1 MKDSEFIELLNLY
14 LDHEIGAADAARLEA
29 EVQNNPSR
37 RRVYQEYCR
46 MQKACKLLAQDF
58 ADESQAAPE
67 QKVIAF
73 EQARS
78 TARARSSVRY
88 VSAGLMAA
96 AACVAV
102 VLVGRRQTATPV
114 DVPAAPIAQTTA
126 PASAPTQ
133 TVAAAPI
140 PAPAQ
145 RPANALS
152 IRNRERAESLMLTS
166 AQNDPHFAWM
176 QDMRL
181 APLQTA
187 PSTEPLHL
195 ENASMRLENRT
206 FSSGKQP
213 VPSDVELTA
222 IRFQR

>member
-37 RRVYQEYCR
+37 RRIYQDYCR
-46 MQKACKLLAQDF
+46 MQKACKVLAQDF

-78 TARARSSVRY
+78 TARTRSSVRY

-102 VLVGRRQTATPV
+102 VFVGRRQSPTPV
-114 DVPAAPIAQTTA
+114 STPIAEVVAPAAAPAQTVATAPIA
-126 PASAPTQ
+126 
-133 TVAAAPI
+133 
-140 PAPAQ
+140 APAQ

-181 APLQTA
+181 APLQTT

-195 ENASMRLENRT
+195 ENANMRLENRT
-206 FSSGKQP
+206 FTSGKQP